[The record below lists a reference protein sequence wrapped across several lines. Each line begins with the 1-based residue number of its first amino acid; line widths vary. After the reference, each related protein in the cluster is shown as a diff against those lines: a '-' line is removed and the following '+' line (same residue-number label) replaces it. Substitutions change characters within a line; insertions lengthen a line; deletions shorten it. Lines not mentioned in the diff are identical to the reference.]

1 MVVPLVIVWGL
12 GVVTITAILASYS
25 LDDTQLLLDPTAVA
39 GLPWYTGLI
48 SNLGVLGWTL
58 GAVAAAG
65 AAHVA
70 HLGGRDGAAAFLRQ
84 GALLTALLTLDDLF
98 QLHSSAL
105 PKLFGVS
112 KVLILAVYALL
123 GLTWVAV
130 HHREVLRT
138 RWLILVGAIAPIGLS
153 VLFDQLG
160 TGTGNWLVVEDA
172 AKFLGVLAWASYFVL
187 TARDIASSVIRELLK
202 TPVRPYDQDAVT
214 V

>member
-1 MVVPLVIVWGL
+1 MVVPLVVVWGL
-12 GVVTITAILASYS
+12 GALTITAILASYS

-70 HLGGRDGAAAFLRQ
+70 HLGGRDSAAAFLRQ

-105 PKLFGVS
+105 PKLFGIS
-112 KVLILAVYALL
+112 KLLVLFVYALL

-130 HHREVLRT
+130 HHREILRT
-138 RWLILVGAIAPIGLS
+138 RWLILLGAIAPIGLS
-153 VLFDQLG
+153 VVFDQLG
-160 TGTGNWLVVEDA
+160 TGAGDWLVVEDA

-187 TARDIASSVIRELLK
+187 TARDIASSVIRELLL
-202 TPVRPYDQDAVT
+202 PQIRPYDQDT
-214 V
+214 VAA